1 MQDWMAY
8 YVALLVTCVQWL
20 TQMQIM
26 GVSLIY
32 ILIAIFIFG
41 VMFRAV
47 LVKP

>member
-1 MQDWMAY
+1 MQEWMTF

-20 TQMQIM
+20 TQMQVM
-26 GVSLIY
+26 GVSILY
-32 ILIAIFIFG
+32 ILIAVFVFG